1 MIADIPKK
9 VELRFWSMAIPAMS
23 KNTRLQNFIRVSYD
37 ILTNKELRTRTIMIL
52 VGSLSGFLAGL
63 FLFSFVLQ

>member
-9 VELRFWSMAIPAMS
+9 VELQFWNMAIPAMS
-23 KNTRLQNFIRVSYD
+23 KNTKLQNIMRISYD

-63 FLFSFVLQ
+63 ILFTFVLQ